1 MPNRSVVINRQTG
14 EIRPVNTKGRS
25 YNRLQRRFRVV
36 PQLSV
41 PSEELSREIQIQ
53 DTLRALAE
61 EIKGISN
68 PVLRAQYEHAMT
80 EVAKDG
86 DLQALLNLT
95 RYRRTPVALDEF
107 LHSNTYLGIE
117 EHELYPAVRQTL
129 EAVETEEYV
138 EAVLKGSIG
147 IGKTTAANLGII
159 RQIYKISCMRNP
171 QQTFGIQRHSS
182 IVFTIQSVRLSTA
195 KKAVFEE
202 LGKFIHNS
210 PYFNEVY
217 PYDKRIAS
225 SMIFNE
231 HHVQILPVSS
241 SDTGAISMN
250 VIGGMLDEVNFME
263 RVKNSKQANADDSG
277 EYDQAKTLYLN
288 LSKRRRSRFMKQG
301 KLPGTLFLVSS
312 SRYPDDFTETKAA
325 EAEMWGGEDKEI
337 FVLSQALW
345 EGRGREKYSPE
356 EFRVLLGNERQRPRI
371 LAPDEIVNDAD
382 AELMH
387 VPEDLRSEFEK
398 DIGGAIRDFGGKT
411 TLATRPF
418 IHNRE
423 ALFECMALAD
433 QYDYQ
438 SVIGLQEIDLEV
450 SEPFIVAERVRTD
463 VRTMRVAHVDL
474 ALTRDSAGLAV
485 GHIAGTRTIT
495 RRQPETGEEITEVLP
510 VIAYDVVLRINPP
523 RDGEI
528 DFAKI
533 RQIIYDLRDNHGL
546 PIKVITTDGF
556 QSTDFRQILAKKGYA
571 TDYLSLDRTTQP
583 YRTLRDALYDHRVL
597 LPRHQT
603 LISELTE
610 LEYVQHKSKEKVD
623 HKPRGSK
630 DVADAVCGVA
640 AYLLTRR
647 HTWTSQPTFRGERGL
662 LLHGHRTGMGSVQLE
677 ELSDDEIPGLRTGRP
692 TIERRSVSRI
702 KGRKRKSVD

>member
-1 MPNRSVVINRQTG
+1 MEIADTVRALQT
-14 EIRPVNTKGRS
+14 EIQSIAN
-25 YNRLQRRFRVV
+25 
-36 PQLSV
+36 PQL
-41 PSEELSREIQIQ
+41 REQY
-53 DTLRALAE
+53 LYALE
-61 EIKGISN
+61 
-68 PVLRAQYEHAMT
+68 

-86 DLQALLNLT
+86 DLRRLVDIAK
-95 RYRRTPVALDEF
+95 YRRTPVPLDEF
-107 LHSNTYLGIE
+107 LYSSTYLGIE
-117 EHELYPAVRQTL
+117 PSELYPAVIQTL
-129 EAVETEEYV
+129 EAVETEQYV

-171 QQTFGIQRHSS
+171 QQTFGLQRHSS

-195 KKAVFEE
+195 KKAVFDE

-210 PYFNEVY
+210 PYFNEIY

-231 HHVQILPVSS
+231 HYVEVLPVSS

-263 RVKNSKQANADDSG
+263 RVKKSKQANADETG
-277 EYDQAKTLYLN
+277 EYDQAKTLYLT

-312 SRYPDDFTETKAA
+312 SRYPDDFTEIKAK
-325 EAEMWGGEDKEI
+325 EAVMCGGHDPEI
-337 FVLSQALW
+337 FVLSQSLW
-345 EGRGREKYSPE
+345 EGRGRDKYAKE
-356 EFRVLLGNERQRPRI
+356 EFRVLIGNERQRPRI
-371 LAPDEIVNDAD
+371 LAPDEILHDAD
-382 AELMH
+382 AEVMN

-398 DIGGAIRDFGGKT
+398 DIGGAIRDFGGRT

-438 SVIGLQEIDLEV
+438 SCIALQEIDLEV
-450 SEPFIVAERVRTD
+450 SQPVVIPERVRTD

-474 ALTRDSAGLAV
+474 AISRDSAGLAV
-485 GHIAGTRTIT
+485 GHIAGTRTIE
-495 RRQPETGEEITEVLP
+495 RFQPETGEKITEVLP
-510 VIAYDVVLRINPP
+510 VIAYDCILRIMPP

-533 RQIIYDLRDNHGL
+533 RQIIYDLRDNHNL
-546 PIKVITTDGF
+546 PIKVVTTDGF

-583 YRTLRDALYDHRVL
+583 YRTLRDALYDQRVL

-603 LISELTE
+603 LIHELTE
-610 LEYVQHKSKEKVD
+610 LEYVKDGAKEKID

-647 HTWTSQPTFRGERGL
+647 HSWTAQPTFRGERGL
-662 LLHGHRTGMGSVQLE
+662 LLHGHRTGLGSVTLE
-677 ELSDDEIPGLRTGRP
+677 EIDDDEIEGTRTGRP
-692 TIERRSVSRI
+692 TVHRRSVSRI